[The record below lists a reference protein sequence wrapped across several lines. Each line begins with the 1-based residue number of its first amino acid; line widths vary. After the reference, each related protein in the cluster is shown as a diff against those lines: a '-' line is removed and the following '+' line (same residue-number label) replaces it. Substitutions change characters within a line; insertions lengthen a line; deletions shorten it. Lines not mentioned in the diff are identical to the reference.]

1 MMKKTMQSAPSWL
14 QRMLL
19 ALQKYD
25 IELKYIARKENI
37 LTDTLSH
44 ASLKE
49 MIEDIE
55 KEELETQVHMVY
67 KNAQAI
73 SAKMKEIQETAKD
86 SCVMRITRYN
96 TKGWFTRRYQIP
108 ADVKSY

>member
-1 MMKKTMQSAPSWL
+1 
-14 QRMLL
+14 MLL

-37 LTDTLSH
+37 LTDNSFYNSNH
-44 ASLKE
+44 GEA
-49 MIEDIE
+49 IEDIE
-55 KEELETQVHMVY
+55 KEELEAQVHMVY

>member
-1 MMKKTMQSAPSWL
+1 MKKTMQSAPSWL

-55 KEELETQVHMVY
+55 KEELEAQVHMVY

-86 SCVMRITRYN
+86 SCVMRITRYY

>member
-1 MMKKTMQSAPSWL
+1 
-14 QRMLL
+14 MLL

-25 IELKYIARKENI
+25 IELKHIAGKENI
-37 LTDTLSH
+37 LADTLSH

-49 MIEDIE
+49 MIE
-55 KEELETQVHMVY
+55 ELEAQVHMVH

-96 TKGWFTRRYQIP
+96 TKGWFRRRYQTP
-108 ADVKSY
+108 SRC

>member
-1 MMKKTMQSAPSWL
+1 
-14 QRMLL
+14 MLL

-55 KEELETQVHMVY
+55 KEELEAQVHMVY

-86 SCVMRITRYN
+86 SCVMRITRYY